1 VLTTHPRSYAREQ
14 DIIDPLHYLPL
25 LEQRPGAF
33 EHAQPM
39 RQLRA
44 SWEPVYDE
52 LLAHLQDRL
61 SSSRAIREFV
71 RILSLHR
78 CYPPASKP

>member
-1 VLTTHPRSYAREQ
+1 
-14 DIIDPLHYLPL
+14 
-25 LEQRPGAF
+25 
-33 EHAQPM
+33 M

-44 SWEPVYDE
+44 NWEPVYDD

-78 CYPPASKP
+78 CYPPDAVTAAVQQA